1 MLQPRASRKGG
12 AGSAEPTPP
21 PLARGLL
28 CDGVDHLIHCF
39 YRRAVRIQSVPLRN
53 PRRAVERKPGLAV
66 GVFPSERLQRQVNA
80 GGLTLLHQRRTAFGT
95 AEDQQHCWTQAH
107 PGSGR
112 ALTVVDAPKHK
123 HVALRDGRHQPLHR
137 LSNRIAACD
146 GEKAVVD
153 HGCPHKVS
161 DYSAACFLLGAFA
174 RLVSTG
180 FRYCPV

>member
-1 MLQPRASRKGG
+1 MQPRASRKDG
-12 AGSAEPTPP
+12 ADSAEPTPP
-21 PLARGLL
+21 PLARGFLR
-28 CDGVDHLIHCF
+28 DGVDHLIHRF

-53 PRRAVERKPGLAV
+53 PRCAVERKPGLAV
-66 GVFPSERLQRQVNA
+66 GVFPAAQRQVNA
-80 GGLTLLHQRRTAFGT
+80 GGLTLLHQRRTALGM
-95 AEDQQHCWTQAH
+95 AEDQQHCRTQAH

-123 HVALRDGRHQPLHR
+123 HVALRDGRNQPLHR
-137 LSNRIAACD
+137 LSNGIAACD